1 MLRRLIVLAA
11 VLTTMLVTVAPAQA
25 ITFGERDG
33 NTHRNV
39 GALIAEWDPE
49 SPGMEL
55 LCSGT
60 LISSRVFLTAGH
72 CTDFLESEG
81 IEEVFVSFAVD
92 NDPVD
97 PSTLH
102 PGTMFT
108 HPDFSGP
115 SSDSKDI
122 AVLVLDDP
130 VSGIKP
136 AKLPTAG
143 QFDRMKAADTLR
155 GQRFTAVGYG
165 VHEAEVG
172 GGPPRFPF
180 DGERWRAVSSFSAL
194 NKVWLRLSQN
204 PSTGDAGTCFGDS
217 GGPNFLGTGSQT
229 VPGTIASITITGDA
243 MCRAT
248 NVTHR
253 MDTPS
258 ARNFLD
264 DFVTLP

>member
-1 MLRRLIVLAA
+1 VLRRLIVLAA
-11 VLTTMLVTVAPAQA
+11 VLTTMVVTVVPAQA
-25 ITFGERDG
+25 ITFGEPDG

-39 GALIAEWDPE
+39 GALIADWDPDN
-49 SPGMEL
+49 PGPEE

-60 LISSRVFLTAGH
+60 LISTRVFLTAAH
-72 CTDFLESEG
+72 CTAFLESEE
-81 IEEVFVSFAVD
+81 IEDVFVSFAQDV
-92 NDPVD
+92 DPVN
-97 PSTLH
+97 PATLR

-108 HPDFSGP
+108 HPGFPGPFSDP
-115 SSDSKDI
+115 KDI
-122 AVLVLDDP
+122 AVLVLDTP
-130 VSGIKP
+130 VSGIQP
-136 AKLPTAG
+136 ARLPQAG
-143 QFDRMKAADTLR
+143 LFDRMKAAGTLR

-165 VHEAEVG
+165 VHEAEIG
-172 GGPPRFPF
+172 GGPPEFPF

-248 NVTHR
+248 NVTYR
-253 MDTPS
+253 MDTAS

-264 DFVTLP
+264 DFVPLP